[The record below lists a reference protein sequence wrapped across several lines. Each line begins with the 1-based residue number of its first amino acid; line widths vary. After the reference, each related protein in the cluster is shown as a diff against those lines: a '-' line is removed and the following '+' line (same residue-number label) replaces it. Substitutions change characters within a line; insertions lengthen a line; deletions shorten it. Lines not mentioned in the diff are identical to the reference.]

1 MAEKRKDMKGRN
13 LRTGEYYDEKNQRYM
28 FRKMVAGN
36 RITITA
42 ANLLD
47 LRKQENDLLCKIDKG
62 IKFDTNSMNIL
73 TIGLNILPRQ
83 GEKPQPVQI
92 ISLIITPISERR

>member
-47 LRKQENDLLCKIDKG
+47 LRNQAFTYKNYGLGQAEALVLFIVCAIVGVTQVYIGKKG
-62 IKFDTNSMNIL
+62 
-73 TIGLNILPRQ
+73 
-83 GEKPQPVQI
+83 EVAA
-92 ISLIITPISERR
+92 